1 MSNLSVG
8 SANSSQATFNFN
20 GIEVRIHVDAH
31 GQPWFALKDI
41 AIALGVKDAAQLADV
56 VKGMHKGKYQILT
69 PGGLQDLL
77 CVTEAGLNKILMRS
91 SKPAAEPFQDWLA
104 EEVLPSIRKTGGYSA
119 MPAIEHGPMVQMAL
133 AYEAQQRQLR
143 EHDTRLNELE
153 AANDPMRQDYIT
165 ILTYCVLQGLKLS
178 NQTMSKIG
186 KVATKLCEERMLG
199 LRYVPSDTFARVK
212 AYPPQVVADAFASVE
227 L

>member
-1 MSNLSVG
+1 MSNIVP
-8 SANSSQATFNFN
+8 ANSDANGQETFNFN
-20 GIEVRIHVDAH
+20 GIEVRIVVRN
-31 GQPWFALKDI
+31 GNPWFVAADI
-41 AIALGVKDAAQLADV
+41 AKALGHSSASHMCNVVPAQHLSN
-56 VKGMHKGKYQILT
+56 LT
-69 PGGLQDLL
+69 FDREKSPKI
-77 CVTEAGLNKILMRS
+77 VSEAGLNKILMRS
-91 SKPAAEPFQDWLA
+91 DLPAAEPFQDWLA